1 MTIKT
6 ELFLALK
13 SLVSNRVYFGI
24 TPPTVTALPRITVQ
38 GVGGASINFLEGGSP
53 GLHTPR
59 VQVNCW
65 AASDNEATALA
76 RQVET
81 ALRAYSSLQTTVLGE
96 PIDTIET
103 EVSPWLYG
111 TMQDFSVCGTS

>member
-1 MTIKT
+1 MTIKAN
-6 ELFLALK
+6 LFLALK
-13 SLVSNRVYFGI
+13 ALVSNRVYFGI
-24 TPPTVTALPRITVQ
+24 TPATVTALPRITVQ
-38 GVGGASINFLEGGSP
+38 GVGGASINFLDGAAP

-81 ALRAYSSLQTTVLGE
+81 ALRAYTSLQTTVLGE
-96 PIDTIET
+96 PIDTVET
-103 EVSPWLYG
+103 DVTPWLYG
-111 TMQDFSVCGTS
+111 TMQDFGVCGTA